1 MPGESFQTTREAVAQ
16 ASRRQET
23 VERARAAREARAQ
36 AAAAAAKV
44 EADQRDANAA
54 EVVQCGA
61 RRWLESIRSRTSQR
75 AAWVCPDHPPPAGQQ
90 LALAAWLLRFYEPRH
105 DGGRLSQLCRLILAG
120 LEEGAEAER
129 AFCAA
134 ALSRPLTRHWVAVLH
149 RLLLAC
155 ARQLTPVGGALP
167 AAGEGEGKGGEVVSG
182 VLGPPLRLLLAL
194 AEPELWPFTRKLS
207 AACGGSPAARAL
219 CLMTSATMS
228 AAGGAVT
235 SACGA
240 LVASLPLSLDR
251 PLLGAAT
258 TVALL
263 AAGIRAGDCGA
274 AATEAS
280 ATATAASA
288 AAAPPPPPSLECVRS
303 FALGVLSLPALC
315 EPSAALLPPAVLET
329 LRRGDAVWSACSK
342 HGAATACPLAADR
355 IWARG
360 LTPWP
365 LTLGAALSRSLA
377 ADLAAAGPAR
387 AADAA
392 LAIARGPRS
401 ETRVHVSHPGLERTR
416 TPL

>member
-194 AEPELWPFTRKLS
+194 AEPEL
-207 AACGGSPAARAL
+207 
-219 CLMTSATMS
+219 
-228 AAGGAVT
+228 
-235 SACGA
+235 
-240 LVASLPLSLDR
+240 
-251 PLLGAAT
+251 
-258 TVALL
+258 
-263 AAGIRAGDCGA
+263 
-274 AATEAS
+274 
-280 ATATAASA
+280 
-288 AAAPPPPPSLECVRS
+288 

-329 LRRGDAVWSACSK
+329 LRRGDAVWKKLKGTIRVEFVSELGLAEAGIDRTGVCK
-342 HGAATACPLAADR
+342 EPLEDAAGVFKEFLEDAMRAAID
-355 IWARG
+355 AQRG
-360 LTPWP
+360 LFARTAQRRIYPSP
-365 LTLGAALSRSLA
+365 SSGVAELLGKAVYEGIVL
-377 ADLAAAGPAR
+377 
-387 AADAA
+387 DAA
-392 LAIARGPRS
+392 LADFFAAKLLGKPGSIDDLASLDPELFQSLQLVKSYDGDVEGDLCLCFTVDEDVFGVRTAVDLREGGSTMPV
-401 ETRVHVSHPGLERTR
+401 TRENRIE
-416 TPL
+416 

>member
-207 AACGGSPAARAL
+207 AARGGSPAARAL

-263 AAGIRAGDCGA
+263 AAGIRAFSIDDSFQFLGHFVGKRFGNAIEGFLDDSSKVFRRLHQLQRSRRIS
-274 AATEAS
+274 TT
-280 ATATAASA
+280 TAKIVVRIISSSSA
-288 AAAPPPPPSLECVRS
+288 AAAFVAFLFVGTFSFDFSRS
-303 FALGVLSLPALC
+303 P
-315 EPSAALLPPAVLET
+315 
-329 LRRGDAVWSACSK
+329 
-342 HGAATACPLAADR
+342 ATAFVA
-355 IWARG
+355 
-360 LTPWP
+360 
-365 LTLGAALSRSLA
+365 S
-377 ADLAAAGPAR
+377 
-387 AADAA
+387 
-392 LAIARGPRS
+392 
-401 ETRVHVSHPGLERTR
+401 
-416 TPL
+416 